1 MENAGNIQS
10 LTSRKT
16 EARQLSSLLHQ
27 WITQKKKRKVND
39 YWDEDEIAEIL
50 AENTEQIQENTQKN
64 QVLLDG
70 CHLLFQ
76 ERMSFFLVV
85 EYLQG
90 NNNHSYSFFCVTMKK
105 IF

>member
-1 MENAGNIQS
+1 MDNS
-10 LTSRKT
+10 
-16 EARQLSSLLHQ
+16 
-27 WITQKKKRKVND
+27 KKKQKVND

-50 AENTEQIQENTQKN
+50 AENTEQIQENTKKN
-64 QVLLDG
+64 QVFLDG

-76 ERMSFFLVV
+76 ERMSFFLFV

-90 NNNHSYSFFCVTMKK
+90 NNNHSYSFSCVTMKK